1 MESFQ
6 LLLLLLIS
14 DPSLLEMQVLRS
26 PDVVHCLLMVRRV
39 DRQLAMS
46 AIEVS
51 LICNVVHTLLLQDCK
66 LCLSGD
72 APSFFH
78 FDNQLQKN
86 QMNHQIKAKYL
97 YES

>member
-26 PDVVHCLLMVRRV
+26 PDVVHCFLIVWRV

-51 LICNVVHTLLLQDCK
+51 LICNVVHTLPLQVCK
-66 LCLSGD
+66 FSLSCD
-72 APSFFH
+72 TPSFSH
-78 FDNQLQKN
+78 FYNQLQKN
-86 QMNHQIKAKYL
+86 EMNHQIKGKYL